1 MNRFITGIVVF
12 IVFLG
17 MHLYG
22 KAQSSRYISLKQQTE
37 ILEGKR
43 KNTNLIEI
51 YFDNQ
56 KHTITRFYHSPKDL
70 ITMANALGE
79 IKTYNPVRNEV
90 SYQQLEGLSS
100 KNNVVYFFVNNLTDH
115 LGLADQGFTLESSMY
130 EGEFYVTNWVAPVS
144 IKNIA
149 KVKMVHKNGLPAYSE
164 YLDNKGEVLKKTYY
178 TGYYNLPW
186 FRFPQKVIDIAYL
199 PTGDSTITRTMYSDI
214 QVSDVAESEYFNFE
228 IPKDAKSV
236 TIE

>member
-1 MNRFITGIVVF
+1 MFTVVYSQQ
-12 IVFLG
+12 G
-17 MHLYG
+17 
-22 KAQSSRYISLKQQTE
+22 RYISVHQQTE
-37 ILEGKR
+37 ILEGKS
-43 KNTNLIEI
+43 KNTNNIDI
-51 YFDNQ
+51 YFDNH
-56 KHTITRFYHSPKDL
+56 KHIITRHYSFPNEHVT
-70 ITMANALGE
+70 IANALGE
-79 IKTYNPVRNEV
+79 FKNYNFKTNEV
-90 SYQQLEGLSS
+90 SYNTLQALSS
-100 KNNVVYFFVNNLTDH
+100 KTSVLYFFVNNLTDH

-178 TGYYNLPW
+178 TGYHNLPW

-199 PTGDSTITRTMYSDI
+199 STGDSTITRTMYSDI